1 MDFTHVIEFSLKPN
15 YEHHSATYT
24 HQAVTKGTAEF
35 PLPLKK
41 KEQNRRKKQ
50 SKNLKKMLCF

>member
-50 SKNLKKMLCF
+50 SKN